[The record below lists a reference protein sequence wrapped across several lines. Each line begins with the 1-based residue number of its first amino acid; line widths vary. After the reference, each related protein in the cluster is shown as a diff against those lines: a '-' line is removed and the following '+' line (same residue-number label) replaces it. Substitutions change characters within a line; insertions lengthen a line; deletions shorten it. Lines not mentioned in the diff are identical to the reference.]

1 MHIEEARK
9 IIAVMM
15 VSYPNFKPIDTE
27 FMATTWADM
36 LSEYTYEQVNTALR
50 CYITTDKSGFAPAI
64 GQIVDKIKTVSE
76 PQQLNELEAWGLVY
90 NAIRNSG
97 YHADEEFA
105 KLPPIVQK
113 AVGSPSQLRNW
124 GMTDIDSLETVAQS
138 NFLRTYRVVAKRE
151 DEISRMPSQ
160 IRQMIQERE
169 VPKIKIENNSKK
181 NTLEDEFKDTTEIPE
196 KEWEKLQKILS
207 RR

>member
-36 LSEYTYEQVNTALR
+36 LAEYTYEQVDMALR
-50 CYITTDKSGFAPAI
+50 CYITSDKSGFAPSI

-76 PQQLNELEAWGLVY
+76 PQQLNELEAWGLVDK
-90 NAIRNSG
+90 AIRNSG
-97 YHADEEFA
+97 YHAEEEFA
-105 KLPPIVQK
+105 KLPPIIQK

-124 GMTDIDSLETVAQS
+124 GMTDIDSIETVAQS
-138 NFLRTYRVVAKRE
+138 NFMRTYRAVAKRE
-151 DEISRMPSQ
+151 DEISRMPLQ
-160 IRQMIQERE
+160 IRQMIQDNE
-169 VPKIKIENNSKK
+169 PKKIIENNSTKV
-181 NTLEDEFKDTTEIPE
+181 LEDKQENYKPMPDEVKAKFEQLKN
-196 KEWEKLQKILS
+196 
-207 RR
+207 